1 MTTAQT
7 QPEGDTA
14 EIRIRGFHTDL
25 YGHVNN
31 ARYLEFLEEGRWKL
45 FEDRADVQEWISGP
59 VRFFVVNV
67 NINYRRGLVVN
78 EVAVVTTRLL
88 KLSNRSGVFRQEIR
102 ERDTQALCADAEV
115 TFVLSDGEKALPIE
129 GEMRAM
135 LSRLPSWG

>member
-14 EIRIRGFHTDL
+14 EFRIRGFHTDL

>member
-1 MTTAQT
+1 
-7 QPEGDTA
+7 
-14 EIRIRGFHTDL
+14 
-25 YGHVNN
+25 
-31 ARYLEFLEEGRWKL
+31 
-45 FEDRADVQEWISGP
+45 
-59 VRFFVVNV
+59 
-67 NINYRRGLVVN
+67 VVN